1 MSSTVLSPA
10 SSPVHAWAAQ
20 EAAKPLVRF
29 DYDPGPLGA
38 EEVEI
43 RVEHCGLCHS
53 DLSLIDNE
61 WGFSNYPIVGGHEVI
76 GTVVALGSGAKG
88 LQLGQRVGLGWMSG
102 SCMSCKSCL
111 GGEPQLC
118 RAGVPTIVGHHG
130 GFADR
135 VRAHW
140 LWTCPL
146 PEGLNPAK
154 AGPLL
159 CGGIT
164 VFSPFLTFDI
174 KPVHR
179 VGVVGI
185 GGLGHL
191 ALKFARAWGCEVT
204 AFTSSESKRD
214 EALALGAHRVVS
226 STDPKSMKAIAGQ
239 LDLVLVTVNVM
250 LNWKALMSTLA
261 PNGRLHLVGI
271 LPQPMEVEAF
281 PLISGQR
288 SVSGSPTGSRQDID
302 TMLAFA
308 ARHGIEPQTE
318 HYPMSRINEALD
330 HLRAGKA
337 RYRVVLDAD
346 SAGGAGPAA

>member
-1 MSSTVLSPA
+1 MTTA
-10 SSPVHAWAAQ
+10 TTIRAWAAQ
-20 EAAKPLVRF
+20 EAAKPVVPFTF
-29 DYDPGPLGA
+29 DAGPLGA

-43 RVEHCGLCHS
+43 HVEHCGLCHS
-53 DLSLIDNE
+53 DLSMIDNE
-61 WGFSNYPIVGGHEVI
+61 WGFSGYPVVGGHEVV
-76 GTVVALGSGAKG
+76 GSVVALGPNAKG
-88 LQLGQRVGLGWMSG
+88 LKLGQKVGLGWMSG
-102 SCMSCKSCL
+102 SCQSCKSCL

-118 RAGVPTIVGHHG
+118 RAGQPTIVGHHG
-130 GFADR
+130 GFAER

-140 LWTCPL
+140 LWVAPI
-146 PEGLNPAK
+146 PAGLDPAK

-159 CGGIT
+159 CGGVT
-164 VFSPFLTFDI
+164 VFSPFLNFDI
-174 KPVHR
+174 KPTHR

-214 EALALGAHRVVS
+214 EALALGAHQVVS
-226 STDPKSMKAIAGQ
+226 SVDAKAMKAVAGR
-239 LDLVLVTVNVM
+239 LDMVLVTVNVM

-281 PLISGQR
+281 PLIGGQR

-302 TMLAFA
+302 TMLEFA

-318 HYPMSRINEALD
+318 HFPMSRINDALD

-346 SAGGAGPAA
+346 FPATSA